1 MLEGTKIG
9 SPPQMASIFDI
20 AKDTLL
26 FLLLSCYYILESLF
40 WTLVPNALRPM
51 KSLKGDVV
59 LVTGGGGGVGRQL
72 AIKLARLGA
81 KVVVWDINKGG
92 SEKILVTISRQ
103 SSEGLAYE
111 NNGSLGA
118 AARLSRRPSFTLHKT
133 CVAAFQEGYNI
144 ASYVVDLA
152 DREAVYAAAQKVK
165 NEIGKVDVLINNA
178 GTVFGETLLDLNDSA
193 IETTYKVNILS
204 HYWTVKAFLPDM
216 IKTKKGHIVTVGSV
230 AGLLGTYRCTDY
242 SATKFATVGFH
253 ESLFTE
259 LRAHGH
265 NYIHAT
271 LVCPYYIN
279 TGMFDGVT
287 PRLMPMLE
295 PENVADAMINSI
307 RKNEVNCIMPAS
319 VRYLL
324 PLKCLL
330 PAKMCWDLMH
340 RVMKGPQSMMQFKG
354 KPKVAGG

>member
-1 MLEGTKIG
+1 MLEGTKINTP
-9 SPPQMASIFDI
+9 SQMSSIFDI
-20 AKDTLL
+20 AKDTVL
-26 FLLLSCYYILESLF
+26 FLVLSCYYILESLF

-51 KSLKGDVV
+51 KSLNGDIV
-59 LVTGGGGGVGRQL
+59 LITGGGGGVGRQL

-81 KVVVWDINKGG
+81 KVVLWDVNK
-92 SEKILVTISRQ
+92 EAL
-103 SSEGLAYE
+103 
-111 NNGSLGA
+111 N
-118 AARLSRRPSFTLHKT
+118 KT
-133 CVAAFQEGYNI
+133 CAALKDEGYTV

-152 DREAVYAAAQKVK
+152 DREAVYKTAQRVK
-165 NEIGKVDVLINNA
+165 IEVGKVDILINNA
-178 GTVFGETLLDLNDSA
+178 GVVFGETLLDLNDAA

-216 IKTKKGHIVTVGSV
+216 ISSGKGHIVTMGSV

-242 SATKFATVGFH
+242 SGTKFATVGFH

-259 LRAHGH
+259 LRTHGH
-265 NYIHAT
+265 NTIHAT

-295 PENVADAMINSI
+295 PDYVAETMIDSI
-307 RKNEVNCIMPAS
+307 RKNEVNCIMPGS

-340 RVMKGPQSMMQFKG
+340 RVMKGPQSMMELKR
-354 KPKVAGG
+354 KTAVE

>member
-1 MLEGTKIG
+1 MLEGTKIHT
-9 SPPQMASIFDI
+9 SSQMGIIFDI
-20 AKDTLL
+20 AKDTVL

-40 WTLVPNALRPM
+40 WTLVPNAIRPM
-51 KSLKGDVV
+51 KSLKGDVI
-59 LVTGGGGGVGRQL
+59 LVTGGGGGVGSHL

-81 KVVVWDINKGG
+81 KVVIWDINK
-92 SEKILVTISRQ
+92 EALQ
-103 SSEGLAYE
+103 
-111 NNGSLGA
+111 
-118 AARLSRRPSFTLHKT
+118 KT
-133 CVAAFQEGYNI
+133 CTALIEEGYEI

-152 DREAVYAAAQKVK
+152 DRASVYATAEKVK
-165 NEIGKVDVLINNA
+165 KEVGKVDVLINNA
-178 GTVFGETLLDLNDSA
+178 GTVFGETLLELSDTA

-216 IKTKKGHIVTVGSV
+216 IKSGKGHIVTVGSV

-265 NYIHAT
+265 NSIHAT

-295 PENVADAMINSI
+295 PDYVAETMIDSI
-307 RKNEVNCIMPAS
+307 RKNEVNCIMPGS

-340 RVMKGPQSMMQFKG
+340 RVMKGPQSMMDLKR
-354 KPKVAGG
+354 KPKVA